1 MSYRYFWLVVCGW
14 LSVSSA
20 QAAPPAKNVLIVIND
35 DWGRQAGCYGDK
47 IARTPNFDALAT
59 QGTRFSRAF
68 CTTASCSPSRS
79 AIMSGLF
86 PHASGQYGLAH
97 ADHNFHCRP
106 FVRGLP
112 VLLKEAGYRTL
123 LAGKHHVIPEEQFA
137 YEKTANGKINLRSTV
152 QLAERVE
159 EFLKEPDER
168 PFFVYYCP
176 IDPHRAAKGW
186 GNEGTYPGVVEQI
199 FKPSDIVVPP
209 FLPDNPVVR
218 EDLAGYY
225 QAISRADAGL
235 GRVLQALENTGH
247 ADDTLVLVLA
257 DNGPP
262 FPGAKTTVYDA
273 GVHLPLVV
281 RKPGQEQRGQVSD
294 AMVSWVDI
302 VPTVLEWTGAEG
314 PKYKLHGRSFL
325 GEVGGTTDVPRDHVF
340 LSHTFHEVTMYYP
353 MRGIRTRKH
362 KCILNLAHH
371 LPFPSAQDLW
381 ASPTWQTTLE
391 RKLEQYG
398 PRPTAAYL
406 QRPAVELYDLEADP
420 HEAKNLAEDPASQP
434 IVSELKSRI
443 RAWQEATDDPW
454 LVKYLHE

>member
-1 MSYRYFWLVVCGW
+1 MLRRQTGAHAAFRRPGRARNAVFTGLLHDRQLQPESLGDHVG
-14 LSVSSA
+14 SVSA
-20 QAAPPAKNVLIVIND
+20 CE
-35 DWGRQAGCYGDK
+35 R
-47 IARTPNFDALAT
+47 
-59 QGTRFSRAF
+59 
-68 CTTASCSPSRS
+68 
-79 AIMSGLF
+79 
-86 PHASGQYGLAH
+86 QYGLAH

-106 FVRGLP
+106 FVKGLP

-123 LAGKHHVIPEEQFA
+123 LAGKHHVIPDEQFA
-137 YEKTANGKINLRSTV
+137 YEKSANGKINLRNTV

-209 FLPDNPVVR
+209 FLPDNSVVR

-247 ADDTLVLVLA
+247 TDDTLVMVLS

-281 RKPGQEQRGQVSD
+281 RKPGQERRGEVAD
-294 AMVSWVDI
+294 GMVSWVDI
-302 VPTVLEWTGAEG
+302 VPTVLEWTGAKG

-325 GEVGGTTDVPRDHVF
+325 GDVGGPPIPRAITC
-340 LSHTFHEVTMYYP
+340 SCPT
-353 MRGIRTRKH
+353 
-362 KCILNLAHH
+362 
-371 LPFPSAQDLW
+371 PS
-381 ASPTWQTTLE
+381 T
-391 RKLEQYG
+391 K
-398 PRPTAAYL
+398 
-406 QRPAVELYDLEADP
+406 
-420 HEAKNLAEDPASQP
+420 
-434 IVSELKSRI
+434 
-443 RAWQEATDDPW
+443 
-454 LVKYLHE
+454 